1 MQVLSDFY
9 PEKKKCHEVCD
20 QLWAGI
26 MDKSEEINAGNI
38 AALFSTLPHLRA
50 SREIVYK
57 TLESKVGEF
66 WQEYT
71 TKDVLEI
78 LGVFAAMKMRTGEKV
93 LRVLSQWLRV
103 NVQTLSEGETLAVI
117 YCLHNLEYID
127 DAIIREDGWR
137 IQTNF
142 DFHFS
147 QSTALNDMS
156 SFFVGAKCR

>member
-1 MQVLSDFY
+1 MAAAS
-9 PEKKKCHEVCD
+9 
-20 QLWAGI
+20 
-26 MDKSEEINAGNI
+26 AGNI

-127 DAIIREDGWR
+127 DAIIRYGGQISISILLFNADDG
-137 IQTNF
+137 QSF
-142 DFHFS
+142 
-147 QSTALNDMS
+147 STACCYVVLSFATLNDY
-156 SFFVGAKCR
+156 VVD